1 MGWDA
6 GGVEELPGA
15 SGTKK
20 DGTNGLAVRAG
31 RPVTQLTSSSGA
43 VVRPVPSLEY
53 IHHSI
58 DWGGVKYKNR
68 NFYLGSEKSSFGS
81 PKHLTARRTD
91 LSRVSCHRRSR
102 TSEQA
107 KMIENPLESDDCQ
120 PDAAPVVRAGGWVRN
135 GALAVGG
142 ALAGGLLAVWWY
154 RNTLNQLRQAEADSK
169 NPHFGSSADLPDHVE
184 DEG

>member
-1 MGWDA
+1 LDGWEMGWDA

-68 NFYLGSEKSSFGS
+68 NLYLGSEKSSFAS
-81 PKHLTARRTD
+81 LKHLNREMYCPSKFPAIDDREH
-91 LSRVSCHRRSR
+91 SSKQRS
-102 TSEQA
+102 
-107 KMIENPLESDDCQ
+107 
-120 PDAAPVVRAGGWVRN
+120 
-135 GALAVGG
+135 
-142 ALAGGLLAVWWY
+142 
-154 RNTLNQLRQAEADSK
+154 
-169 NPHFGSSADLPDHVE
+169 
-184 DEG
+184 